1 MDSVEFIQSM
11 SILSLQPG
19 DKVIIKVKEKL
30 SDQTYSRLRS
40 MIQKSVDATVIV
52 LDSDMDIGVLRNG

>member
-11 SILSLQPG
+11 SVLSLQPG

>member
-19 DKVIIKVKEKL
+19 DKIIIKVKEKL

>member
-11 SILSLQPG
+11 SVLTLQPG